1 MAFKM
6 VSPLKRKVKK
16 VKAKGG
22 GTKKVCLP
30 KAKIASMSKSERDKV
45 VRAKRAAG
53 KQVSIKDLVKAM

>member
-22 GTKKVCLP
+22 GTKKF
-30 KAKIASMSKSERDKV
+30 SKGSCVKV
-45 VRAKRAAG
+45 GRKKKR
-53 KQVSIKDLVKAM
+53 